1 MTENDLALI
10 NKYALRPLTEDEV
23 FTFSVTL
30 CDNEID
36 RDFERFSI
44 QSLKALEKLFA
55 GKTGIFDHSMRSGD
69 QSARCY
75 RTELLTDGEKLTSDK
90 KPYSYLKGW
99 CYTVRGGKNDELIK
113 DIESGIKKEVSV
125 SCSSG
130 RRVCSV
136 CGKDRCAHI
145 AGREYGGEICYKT
158 IEDITD
164 AYEWSFVAVPAQR
177 NAGVTKSAFKKKE
190 NEMENILKAIS
201 ECKKVSFEAAEL
213 KKLSEY
219 IGQLEKSCRDGIKYR
234 SSLESEAKKHFAV
247 AVPELEGG
255 CADAIIASLP
265 SDRLEEFCKA
275 LSALSSK
282 VIPPVSQLYGG
293 ESKTE
298 NNANQQFKF

>member
-1 MTENDLALI
+1 MKRL
-10 NKYALRPLTEDEV
+10 
-23 FTFSVTL
+23 S
-30 CDNEID
+30 
-36 RDFERFSI
+36 
-44 QSLKALEKLFA
+44 
-55 GKTGIFDHSMRSGD
+55 
-69 QSARCY
+69 
-75 RTELLTDGEKLTSDK
+75 
-90 KPYSYLKGW
+90 
-99 CYTVRGGKNDELIK
+99 
-113 DIESGIKKEVSV
+113 
-125 SCSSG
+125 
-130 RRVCSV
+130 
-136 CGKDRCAHI
+136 
-145 AGREYGGEICYKT
+145 
-158 IEDITD
+158 
-164 AYEWSFVAVPAQR
+164 
-177 NAGVTKSAFKKKE
+177 
-190 NEMENILKAIS
+190 
-201 ECKKVSFEAAEL
+201 L